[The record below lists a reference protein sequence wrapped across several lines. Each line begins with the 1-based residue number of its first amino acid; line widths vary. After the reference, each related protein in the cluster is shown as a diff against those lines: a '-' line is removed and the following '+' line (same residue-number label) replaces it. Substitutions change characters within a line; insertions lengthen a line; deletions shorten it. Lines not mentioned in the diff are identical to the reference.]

1 MELSDLFL
9 SGEVKFNERRKG
21 METSRTQHGL
31 PTSYK
36 VNSPELYV
44 SKNERRI
51 GIVYGRVVNKLE
63 RVLFFLTAGRTP
75 VDGDGDLK

>member
-1 MELSDLFL
+1 M
-9 SGEVKFNERRKG
+9 NEERAWRRLAHS
-21 METSRTQHGL
+21 TDYQQV
-31 PTSYK
+31 K